1 MRPSRHR
8 QVPRGLRPNPRLMIG
23 PRVRARLASGML
35 VLWASVLLVACQ
47 TSANKAAGTITVP
60 PPVPAL
66 AGIKTPP
73 TLEEAPP
80 IKFEQGECALVLWT
94 KSQPPRRVFAAL
106 NNPNRATI
114 RIEGKKIDLI
124 QTDQEGD
131 PAFGFSPRA
140 VYEGGGLKLRI
151 DLIFDTRENLNAGVL
166 GVGTIEMTN
175 AEGWS
180 SLTPVGGILA
190 CNG

>member
-1 MRPSRHR
+1 M
-8 QVPRGLRPNPRLMIG
+8 
-23 PRVRARLASGML
+23 VRIATGFLALLLCL
-35 VLWASVLLVACQ
+35 VSAACQ
-47 TSANKAAGTITVP
+47 NGSGGSAGTITVP

-73 TLEEAPP
+73 PLEEAPA
-80 IKFEQGECALVLWT
+80 IKFEKGECALVLWS

-114 RIEGKKIDLI
+114 RIEGKKIDLL
-124 QTDQEGD
+124 QTDQEGE

-151 DLIFDTRENLNAGVL
+151 DLIFDVRDNLNAGVL
-166 GVGTIEMTN
+166 AEAGTIELVN
-175 AEGWS
+175 EQGWS